1 MAKAKKKTPEQ
12 IAAEKEEKEV
22 IKQEKKL
29 IKDGYGPFNQASN
42 TCGSESTAKYIA
54 SKYEDAVI
62 TYHPADKLWG
72 KSWKVWVKQ

>member
-12 IAAEKEEKEV
+12 IAAENEEKAT

-29 IKDGYGPFNQASN
+29 IKDGYSPFNQASN

-54 SKYEDAVI
+54 GKYEDAVI
-62 TYHPADKLWG
+62 TYHPADVWGG
-72 KSWKVWVKQ
+72 KSWKVWIKQ